1 MAQETKNNEVKR
13 LFKKLLL
20 LVLPFVLW
28 PIIEAVVLP
37 MNFFTFRIWE
47 TISVNSVRL
56 MSGPFY
62 PKMHLHMEEEGEL
75 APRTPYAEKKQVE
88 WYTDPYGYRNRDTK
102 AEVLLIGDSNI
113 TGAKLSQEETLAEVL
128 EKQLGKEVYSF
139 APATVNRFLGTKRFE
154 ENPPEMVVV
163 SSIERRIP
171 ELPAVGATG
180 IGNKLRDRTG
190 AMINSSKVL
199 TWLAVTADRIS
210 KLAFYHRTLANIERK
225 FGRKEYINY
234 QNEFFMEGEYANR
247 TFADE
252 EIKQIANVLEG
263 YKHALAKRGIPFV
276 FMPIPNKENI
286 YHQLLPSA
294 QKPDFLPRLVTELRQ
309 RNIQVVDIQETFEH
323 LYLNE
328 KKKLYPADDGHWN
341 NTAVAAAA
349 QLLAQH
355 LRQTAD
361 STENNTRHL
370 VKKLE

>member
-1 MAQETKNNEVKR
+1 MKNKEVKR
-13 LFKKLLL
+13 LLKKLTL

-28 PIIEAVVLP
+28 PFVEAVVLP

-62 PKMHLHMEEEGEL
+62 PNMHMRMEEEGEL
-75 APRTPYAEKKQVE
+75 APRTAYAEKKQVE

-113 TGAKLSQEETLAEVL
+113 TGAKLSQEEILAEVL

-154 ENPPEMVVV
+154 ENPPEIVVV

-190 AMINSSKVL
+190 AVINSSKVL
-199 TWLAVTADRIS
+199 TWMAVTADRIS
-210 KLAFYHRTLANIERK
+210 KLALYHRTLANIERT
-225 FGRKEYINY
+225 FGKKEYINY

-247 TFADE
+247 TFTDDEINRIAD
-252 EIKQIANVLEG
+252 VLEG
-263 YKHALAKRGIPFV
+263 YKHALAERGIPFV

-286 YHQLLPSA
+286 YHQMLPSA
-294 QKPDFLPRLVTELRQ
+294 RKPDFLPRLLAELRS
-309 RNIQVVDIQETFEH
+309 RDVQVVDTQSTFEH
-323 LYLNE
+323 LYKN
-328 KKKLYPADDGHWN
+328 KNKKLYPADDGHWN

-349 QLLAQH
+349 DLLARH
-355 LRQTAD
+355 LQQTDD

-370 VKKLE
+370 VKQLD

>member
-1 MAQETKNNEVKR
+1 MAHETNNNEVKR
-13 LFKKLLL
+13 LLRKLAL

-37 MNFFTFRIWE
+37 MDTFTFRVWE
-47 TISVNSVRL
+47 TISVKSVRL
-56 MSGPFY
+56 LSGPFY
-62 PKMHLHMEEEGEL
+62 PNMHLRMEEEGEL

-88 WYTDPYGYRNRDTK
+88 WYTDPYGYRNRDTQ

-128 EKQLGKEVYSF
+128 EGELGKEVYSF
-139 APATVNRFLGTKRFE
+139 APATVNRFLGTRRFE

-190 AMINSSKVL
+190 AIINSSKVL

-210 KLAFYHRTLANIERK
+210 KLALYHRTLANIERK
-225 FGRKEYINY
+225 FGKKQYIQY

-247 TFADE
+247 SFTDE
-252 EIKQIANVLEG
+252 EIKQIADVLEG
-263 YKHALAKRGIPFV
+263 YKHALAERGIPFV

-294 QKPDFLPRLVTELRQ
+294 RKPDFLPRLVAELQ
-309 RNIQVVDIQETFEH
+309 SRNVTVVDTQGTFEH
-323 LYLNE
+323 LYQNE

-341 NTAVAAAA
+341 NIAVAAAA
-349 QLLAQH
+349 SLLAQH
-355 LRQTAD
+355 LQQADD
-361 STENNTRHL
+361 STELNTRHL
-370 VKKLE
+370 VKQLD

>member
-1 MAQETKNNEVKR
+1 MAQETKNNEVRR
-13 LFKKLLL
+13 LLRKLTL

-28 PIIEAVVLP
+28 PLIEAIVLP
-37 MNFFTFRIWE
+37 MDAFTFRVWE

-56 MSGPFY
+56 LSGPFY
-62 PKMHLHMEEEGEL
+62 PNMHMRMEEEGEL
-75 APRTPYAEKKQVE
+75 APRTTYAEKKQVE
-88 WYTDPYGYRNRDTK
+88 WFTDPYGYRNRDTK

-139 APATVNRFLGTKRFE
+139 APATINRFLGTKRFE
-154 ENPPEMVVV
+154 ENPPEVVVV

-190 AMINSSKVL
+190 TFINSYKPL

-210 KLAFYHRTLANIERK
+210 KLALYHRTLANIERK
-225 FGRKEYINY
+225 FGKKKYIQY
-234 QNEFFMEGEYANR
+234 QNEFFMEGGHANR
-247 TFADE
+247 TFRDE
-252 EIKQIANVLEG
+252 EIKQIADVLEG
-263 YKHALAKRGIPFV
+263 YKQALAERGIPFV

-286 YHQLLPSA
+286 YHQLLPSG
-294 QKPDFLPRLVTELRQ
+294 QKPDFLPRLVAELQ
-309 RNIQVVDIQETFEH
+309 RRNVKVVDMQSTFEH

-341 NTAVAAAA
+341 NTAVVAAAE
-349 QLLAQH
+349 LLAQH
-355 LRQTAD
+355 LQQAAD
-361 STENNTRHL
+361 STQLNSRHL
-370 VKKLE
+370 VNQLD

>member
-1 MAQETKNNEVKR
+1 MKQKTKTKEVKR
-13 LFKKLLL
+13 LFRKLTL
-20 LVLPFVLW
+20 LVMPFVLW
-28 PIIEAVVLP
+28 PFVEAVVLP

-56 MSGPFY
+56 LSGPFY
-62 PKMHLHMEEEGEL
+62 PNMHLRMEEEGEL
-75 APRTPYAEKKQVE
+75 APRTLYAEKKQVE

-139 APATVNRFLGTKRFE
+139 APATVNRFLGTRRFE
-154 ENPPEMVVV
+154 EHPPEVVVV

-190 AMINSSKVL
+190 AIINSSKML

-210 KLAFYHRTLANIERK
+210 KFAFYHRTLANIERK
-225 FGRKEYINY
+225 FGKKEYINY
-234 QNEFFMEGEYANR
+234 QSEFFMEGEYANR
-247 TFADE
+247 TFSDQ
-252 EIKQIANVLEG
+252 EIDQIADVLEG
-263 YKHALAKRGIPFV
+263 YKHALAERGIPFV

-286 YHQLLPSA
+286 YHQLLPSGR
-294 QKPDFLPRLVTELRQ
+294 KPDFLPRLLAALEKRGVK
-309 RNIQVVDIQETFEH
+309 VVDTQKTFEH
-323 LYLNE
+323 LYLHE

-355 LRQTAD
+355 LHQVED

-370 VKKLE
+370 VKQLD